1 MKNYGL
7 ILFCVLNTCLLFA
20 QTPNDAL
27 IFKSELKAKM
37 ISEPA
42 TNFVLQNLEGEEIS
56 LESLKGKVVVLDFW
70 ATWCPPCKASFPMMQ
85 KAQERFKEDENVV
98 FYFVN
103 TREKG
108 EDKVA
113 KAKSFLEKKGYD
125 FKVLFDLDQAV
136 YKSYKMRGIPTK
148 FVIDPAGN
156 IRFKSVGYRGGND
169 EKLIEELAQMIEL
182 ARAE

>member
-7 ILFCVLNTCLLFA
+7 MLFCVLNTCILFA
-20 QTPNDAL
+20 QTPNV
-27 IFKSELKAKM
+27 KSDLKSKM
-37 ISEPA
+37 ISREAPA
-42 TNFVLQNLEGEEIS
+42 FEMQNLEGEQVS
-56 LESLKGKVVVLDFW
+56 LGSLKGKVVVLDFW

-85 KAQERFKEDENVV
+85 KAQENFKDDENVV

-113 KAKSFLEKKGYD
+113 KAKSFLEEKGYD

-136 YKSYKMRGIPTK
+136 YKNYQMRGIPTK

-156 IRFKSVGYRGGND
+156 IRFKSVGYRAGND
-169 EKLIEELAQMIEL
+169 EGLIQELTEMIEL
-182 ARAE
+182 ARTE